1 MLTVD
6 TLSCEPIRTRL
17 ALEMF
22 HCCSSSARYILS
34 SSAESSKIVVV
45 LPSAA
50 TDKVLYAHC
59 NKRYTSYHSVIRFQR
74 WSSPALHPTSSHL
87 FICRPGVQAAHHV
100 YQRDRMSDVHPGW
113 AVRVDRT
120 ANDLYSRS
128 PAAAVLWIPWDC
140 LSFRLTKGVNNVQ

>member
-128 PAAAVLWIPWDC
+128 PAAAVL
-140 LSFRLTKGVNNVQ
+140 